1 MESCKDTAFIKGLP
15 MVLIILSIL
24 RFIGL
29 IVSIISHNKV
39 TDFSFYGFFQ
49 ITVLYWDSEV
59 KQLL

>member
-49 ITVLYWDSEV
+49 ITVLYWDSEE

>member
-1 MESCKDTAFIKGLP
+1 MESCKDTAFIKELP